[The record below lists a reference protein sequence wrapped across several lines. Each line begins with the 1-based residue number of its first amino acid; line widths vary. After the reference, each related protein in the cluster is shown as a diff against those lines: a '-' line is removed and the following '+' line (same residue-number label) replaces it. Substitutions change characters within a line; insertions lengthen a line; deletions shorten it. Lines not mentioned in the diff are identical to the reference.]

1 MGGSAVHNH
10 PRCAPSFLLWGHR
23 SCRNVAFAASL
34 AMANLED
41 DIKRRRTDQ
50 QRSMLSASAGFSA
63 SLARAMVD
71 SSASVGPVL
80 LASAGSAGLSVSLA
94 RAMADSSA
102 SVEPVLLASSGSA
115 GLSASL
121 VRAMADS
128 SASVEPVPLASAG
141 SAGFSASLVRAMA
154 DSSASVEPVSLASA
168 GPMVAQCFASHDAA
182 AFDTAVRAAPP
193 TEEQSATFA
202 GSYKLTSPS
211 GSFVVSL
218 RPGGVFRCANFP
230 ADARWCFKAAD
241 DAAAPATLAI
251 AWGRH
256 SCYELTVRSDGRV
269 VAVVRS
275 DGRVVKRAT
284 PSASAHI
291 RHTIASSAGCEA
303 VGPLPSDLSSH
314 ARAAVVVR
322 GGGGPAPARARAP
335 APAPAP
341 APARAPALALEPPAS
356 WFSRLVGSSG

>member
-1 MGGSAVHNH
+1 MGSQVVSE
-10 PRCAPSFLLWGHR
+10 RR
-23 SCRNVAFAASL
+23 AS
-34 AMANLED
+34 
-41 DIKRRRTDQ
+41 T
-50 QRSMLSASAGFSA
+50 GFSA

-115 GLSASL
+115 GL
-121 VRAMADS
+121 
-128 SASVEPVPLASAG
+128 
-141 SAGFSASLVRAMA
+141 SASLVRAMA